1 MFSKSFRGLKLNV
14 PRGLRL
20 QLFLSSV
27 KGPFLTS
34 GVLGIFKKTLLPCR
48 ALNASSCYASVVLQ
62 EYKRAIYMYCMI
74 L

>member
-1 MFSKSFRGLKLNV
+1 MKRIQGLKLNV
-14 PRGLRL
+14 PRALRL

-48 ALNASSCYASVVLQ
+48 GNALTN
-62 EYKRAIYMYCMI
+62 I
-74 L
+74 LHYILH